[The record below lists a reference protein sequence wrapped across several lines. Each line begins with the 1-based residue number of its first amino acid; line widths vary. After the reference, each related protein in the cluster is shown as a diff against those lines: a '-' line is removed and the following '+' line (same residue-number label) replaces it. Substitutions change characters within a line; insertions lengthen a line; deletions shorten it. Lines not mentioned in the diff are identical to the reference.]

1 MFGNTFPLLI
11 LLLMLFTIDCKLVTW
26 INLKSTSTKSSV
38 ININMA
44 ARTFISLISRSQIT
58 FLFKYGKILMTSNWQ
73 CKYLQP
79 HLVKRLSLQGKQHY
93 QMSLFKLSVDNM
105 SNYIRKIV
113 QQYIP
118 YLNYTVLTVLIVLL

>member
-38 ININMA
+38 ININVA
-44 ARTFISLISRSQIT
+44 ARTFISIISRSQIT

-79 HLVKRLSLQGKQHY
+79 YLVKRLRKQHY

>member
-1 MFGNTFPLLI
+1 MFGNTFPLSI

-38 ININMA
+38 ININVA

-79 HLVKRLSLQGKQHY
+79 HLVKRLRKQHY